1 MSGNMRDSF
10 VGSVTVGERGQVV
23 IPAEARERCGL
34 QPGDK
39 LLAFVHPGGE
49 GVSLMRLEAA
59 MEMAANLNAVIQMG
73 IPTEESAEE
82 EAE

>member
-1 MSGNMRDSF
+1 MASNLRSSF

-23 IPAEARERCGL
+23 IPAEARERCSL
-34 QPGDK
+34 QAGDK
-39 LLAFVHPGGE
+39 LLAFVHPGGA

-59 MEMAANLNAVIQMG
+59 MEMAANLNAVIRMG
-73 IPTEESAEE
+73 VPAEESAEE